1 MRKRKLVT
9 VALALV
15 ALAGAGPAAAASS
28 LNGEPAPAV
37 NGYLEETLT
46 AQSYSWG
53 HQSGL
58 LSHLRLKVDW
68 PLQDWA
74 SARGEFDLNAQG
86 TSPSAQNA
94 AVRTSA
100 GVDRLYLRLA
110 SGDTQ
115 LTVGRQ
121 RISWGNGTAFAPAD
135 FFNPPNPLDPE
146 GPRRGADGILVRRAL
161 GALGYVAAAAAYVDP
176 GDSLPQ
182 EVTHSVRL
190 GTHAGHTDLDVGWGR
205 DGAAGRTVA
214 FLEARG
220 DLGVGWHASLAR
232 LDQDGA
238 EKWSGAAGVDYS
250 YLDGQ
255 LIGTLEY
262 AAGPTPGDSRELPR
276 WAVGAA
282 YRPTELTSY
291 QLSLFLDTD
300 PQARP
305 YATAGFTQTLSDS
318 LDLSLRLAAPLGEA
332 KTQEDV
338 LRGTGELK
346 LRYSF

>member
-1 MRKRKLVT
+1 
-9 VALALV
+9 
-15 ALAGAGPAAAASS
+15 
-28 LNGEPAPAV
+28 
-37 NGYLEETLT
+37 
-46 AQSYSWG
+46 
-53 HQSGL
+53 
-58 LSHLRLKVDW
+58 
-68 PLQDWA
+68 
-74 SARGEFDLNAQG
+74 
-86 TSPSAQNA
+86 
-94 AVRTSA
+94 
-100 GVDRLYLRLA
+100 
-110 SGDTQ
+110 
-115 LTVGRQ
+115 
-121 RISWGNGTAFAPAD
+121 APAD

-146 GPRRGADGILVRRAL
+146 GPRRGADGILVRQAL
-161 GALGYVAAAAAYVDP
+161 GALGYVAAAAAFVDP
-176 GDSLPQ
+176 GDSPPQ
-182 EVTHSVRL
+182 EVTYSVRL

-305 YATAGFTQTLSDS
+305 LATAGFTQTLSAS
-318 LDLSLRLAAPLGEA
+318 LDLSLRLVAPLGEA
-332 KTQEDV
+332 KTPKDA
-338 LRGTGELK
+338 LRGSGEVK